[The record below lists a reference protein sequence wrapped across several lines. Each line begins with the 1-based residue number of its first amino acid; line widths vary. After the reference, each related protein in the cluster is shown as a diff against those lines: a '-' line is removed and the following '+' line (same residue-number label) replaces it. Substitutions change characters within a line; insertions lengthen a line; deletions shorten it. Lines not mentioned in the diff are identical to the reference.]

1 MLTAMRMRT
10 LGDSPHSSYYH
21 VISRVVDRRFVLQDR
36 EREVFRQLLF
46 RQAAFAGVTVVAWCF
61 MSNHFHLLIE
71 VPNKEKAQEG
81 WEDEVY
87 LERLRLLNSEAYTRQ
102 VLAEIK
108 MWKRNGNT
116 KAVHRAAMAVRA
128 RLFDL
133 SAFVKELKF
142 KFSVWFNRQHGRRG
156 TLWEE
161 RFRSVLL
168 EDGEAVRFCAAY
180 IDLNPVRSGL
190 CENPEDYR
198 WCSYAAAIA
207 GDKISRRGLARA
219 WGQQRWSDRV
229 AGEYRVLLFG
239 RGEAHAG
246 GETADGRVVKAKA
259 GFSRQQIEEEVKKGG
274 KLPVWKVLRCRIRY
288 FSDGAVLGSRSFV
301 ETFFERERSRFGSA
315 RKSGARKLRLPMGG
329 VMSLRDLGD

>member
-1 MLTAMRMRT
+1 MRMRT
-10 LGDSPHSSYYH
+10 LGESPYSSYYH

-36 EREVFRQLLF
+36 EREVFRKLLF
-46 RQAAFAGVTVVAWCF
+46 RQAAFAGVTVVGWCF

-71 VPNKEKAQEG
+71 VPNKDKALDG
-81 WEDEVY
+81 WDDETC
-87 LERLRLLNSEAYTRQ
+87 LQRLRLLNSEAYTRQ
-102 VLAEIK
+102 VMAEIK

-116 KAVHRAAMAVRA
+116 NGVHRAAMAVRA

-180 IDLNPVRSGL
+180 IDLNPVRAGL
-190 CENPEDYR
+190 CENAEDYR

-207 GDKISRRGLARA
+207 GDKVSRRGLARA
-219 WGQQRWSDRV
+219 WGQQRWTDRV
-229 AGEYRVLLFG
+229 AREYRVLLFG

-259 GFSRQQIEEEVKKGG
+259 GFSRQQIEEEIKKGG
-274 KLPVWKVLRCRIRY
+274 RLPVWKLLRCRIRY
-288 FSDGAVLGSRSFV
+288 FSDGAVLGSHSFV
-301 ETFFERERSRFGSA
+301 EKFFERERSKFGST
-315 RKSGARKLRLPMGG
+315 RKSGARKLRLPLGD
-329 VMSLRDLGD
+329 VMSLRDLGEI